1 MENIEIKEYNDM
13 YLKEVTELLSRDEN
27 YLPKIENSQNILLL
41 FINNKL
47 SGIGS
52 TWLNSVH
59 PYRNYISIYIDPLE
73 RNKELGFFLFKELK
87 ERYQLKNLQTF
98 INSDDRNAVRF
109 AFKCGFDLAR
119 QSYSY
124 EVNKKQLKSV
134 QSEVLKTVSSLG
146 HLTTNQINEAINLHF
161 QDYKRN
167 HQLINP
173 LNKAITIEKWRKIIG
188 NDLSL
193 EDSYVF
199 IENNQIIAYLFCYKV
214 NETMIGVSYTGN
226 RLNTTDEYQDFLHHV
241 VVQLFEKYKK
251 IELEIDDC
259 DESANLLA
267 DLFTYK
273 TNLSWDTYTKNII

>member
-1 MENIEIKEYNDM
+1 MGNIKIKEYSDR
-13 YLKEVTELLSRDEN
+13 YFEEAKELLSKDEN

-59 PYRNYISIYIDPLE
+59 PYRDYISIYIDPLE
-73 RNKELGFFLFKELK
+73 RNKGLGLFLFKELK
-87 ERYQLKNLQTF
+87 ERYQLKSLQTF
-98 INSDDRNAVRF
+98 INSDDRKAVRF
-109 AFKCGFDLAR
+109 AFKCEFDLAR

-134 QSEVLKTVSSLG
+134 QYEIFKTVSSLEY
-146 HLTTNQINEAINLHF
+146 LTTNQIDEAINLQF

-173 LNKAITIEKWRKIIG
+173 LNKAMTIEKWGEIIG
-188 NDLSL
+188 DDLSQ

-199 IENNQIIAYLFCYKV
+199 IENNQIVAYLFCYKV

-226 RLNTTDEYQDFLHHV
+226 RLNTINEYQDFLHHV
-241 VVQLFEKYKK
+241 VVQLFKKYKK

-273 TNLSWDTYTKNII
+273 TNLSWDTYIKNII